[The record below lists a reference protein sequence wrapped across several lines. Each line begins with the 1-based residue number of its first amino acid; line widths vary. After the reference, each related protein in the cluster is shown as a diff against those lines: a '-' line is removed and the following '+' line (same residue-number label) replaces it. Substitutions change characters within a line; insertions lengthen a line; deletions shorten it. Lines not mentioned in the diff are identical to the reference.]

1 MFKKAFD
8 FVDTIVVT
16 MNKTIAVGGMVLGV
30 LLAFINVVLR
40 YVWTN
45 ICLIAGDNT
54 TIAGKILGIFFNYP
68 CSVFDGGLPWA
79 FELTNYLF
87 IWSALFGA
95 AYGFKKGIHISVT
108 LLLHAFPVKIA
119 KLFVIF
125 SSAFSC
131 LFLLVMAYYGGE
143 ILLLTASFGETSPD
157 LWNMP
162 IWIPMIVLPLS
173 FAAASFRAGE
183 KVYEFAKTPANEI
196 LKTSEDE
203 LVHDSAVKE

>member
-8 FVDTIVVT
+8 FIDTIVVT
-16 MNKTIAVGGMVLGV
+16 MNKAIAVGGMVLGV
-30 LLAFINVVLR
+30 LLTFINVVLR
-40 YVWTN
+40 YGWTN
-45 ICLIAGDNT
+45 LCLIASDDT
-54 TIAGKILGIFFNYP
+54 TLKGKILGILFNYP
-68 CSVFDGGLPWA
+68 CSMFDGSLSWA
-79 FELTNYLF
+79 FEMTNYLF

-108 LLLHAFPVKIA
+108 ILLHAFPVKVA
-119 KLFVIF
+119 KFFVIF

-131 LFLLVMAYYGGE
+131 LFLLLMAYYGGE
-143 ILLLTASFGETSPD
+143 LLLLTASFGETSPD

-183 KVYEFAKTPANEI
+183 KVYEFSRTPANEI
-196 LKTSEDE
+196 LKSSEDE
-203 LVHDSAVKE
+203 LIHDSAMKE

>member
-8 FVDTIVVT
+8 FVDNIVVT
-16 MNKTIAVGGMVLGV
+16 MNKTIAVGGMALGV

-40 YVWTN
+40 YVFNEGLSW
-45 ICLIAGDNT
+45 AG
-54 TIAGKILGIFFNYP
+54 
-68 CSVFDGGLPWA
+68 
-79 FELTNYLF
+79 EMTNYLF

-108 LLLHAFPVKIA
+108 ILLHLFPIKVA
-119 KLFVIF
+119 KFFVIF

-131 LFLLVMAYYGGE
+131 LFLLFMAYCGGE
-143 ILLLTASFGETSPD
+143 LLLLTASFGELSPD

-162 IWIPMIVLPLS
+162 MWIPMIVIPLS

-183 KVYEFAKTPANEI
+183 KVYEFAKTPASEI

-203 LVHDSAVKE
+203 LIHDSAVKE

>member
-8 FVDTIVVT
+8 FVDNIVVT
-16 MNKTIAVGGMVLGV
+16 MNKTIAVGGMALGV

-40 YVWTN
+40 YV
-45 ICLIAGDNT
+45 
-54 TIAGKILGIFFNYP
+54 
-68 CSVFDGGLPWA
+68 FDGGLSWA
-79 FELTNYLF
+79 GEMTNYLF

-108 LLLHAFPVKIA
+108 ILLHLFPVKIA

-131 LFLLVMAYYGGE
+131 LFLLFMAYYGGE

-157 LWNMP
+157 LWNLP

-183 KVYEFAKTPANEI
+183 KVYEFAKTPADEI

>member
-16 MNKTIAVGGMVLGV
+16 MNKTIAVGGMILAI
-30 LLAFINVVLR
+30 LLTFVNVILR
-40 YVWTN
+40 YTFNDGLSWSYEMTN
-45 ICLIAGDNT
+45 C
-54 TIAGKILGIFFNYP
+54 
-68 CSVFDGGLPWA
+68 
-79 FELTNYLF
+79 LF

-108 LLLHAFPVKIA
+108 MLLHLFPIKVA
-119 KLFVIF
+119 KFFVIF
-125 SSAFSC
+125 ASAFSC
-131 LFLLVMAYYGGE
+131 LFLLFIVYCAVLSLEGAF
-143 ILLLTASFGETSPD
+143 ILQEVVPD
-157 LWNMP
+157 LWNVP
-162 IWIPMIVLPLS
+162 KWIPMLVIPIS

-196 LKTSEDE
+196 LKTSEEE